1 MNSKKL
7 FIISGILCLFGLMIM
22 GVTYYTTDV
31 KYENNNKNE
40 FKEYIVENNEIKNL
54 IISVVDEDI
63 IIKKS
68 TDNNIRIKYYEN
80 KKRKYNIVNESNSLI
95 FERKN
100 TNSIFNIELI
110 PYPNDDSI
118 TVELPTIEFE
128 KYKIKTISG
137 DIEIDS
143 FKTDSSEITS
153 TSGDISINSIDSN
166 SLNISTTSGD
176 MDLGQV
182 ITNDFNLKTT
192 SGDIDIINLESENVD
207 INTVSGELETSSIKT
222 NKCNIKTTS
231 GDTNL
236 ENIMIDNLNFNSV
249 SGNISGTISGK
260 RQDYNIEISQVS
272 GENNLGE
279 NSTTTNKFIK
289 FRTTSGD
296 INMKF
301 NE

>member
-1 MNSKKL
+1 MNNKKL
-7 FIISGILCLFGLMIM
+7 FIISGILCLFGLIIM

-31 KYENNNKNE
+31 KYGNNNKNE

-80 KKRKYNIVNESNSLI
+80 KKRKYNIVNESNSLT

-110 PYPNDDSI
+110 PYLNDDSI

-143 FKTDSSEITS
+143 FKTDSAEITS
-153 TSGDISINSIDSN
+153 TSGEISINNIDSN

-182 ITNDFNLKTT
+182 ITNNFNLKTT

-279 NSTTTNKFIK
+279 NSTTNNKFIK

>member
-1 MNSKKL
+1 MNNKKL
-7 FIISGILCLFGLMIM
+7 FIISGILCLFGLIIM

-31 KYENNNKNE
+31 KYGNNNKNE

-80 KKRKYNIVNESNSLI
+80 KKRKYNIVNESNSLT

-110 PYPNDDSI
+110 PYLNDDSI

-137 DIEIDS
+137 DIEIYS
-143 FKTDSSEITS
+143 FKTDSAEITS
-153 TSGDISINSIDSN
+153 TSGEISINNIDSN

-182 ITNDFNLKTT
+182 ITNNFNLKTT

-279 NSTTTNKFIK
+279 NSTTNNKFIK